1 MSHPRVEELDDSDP
15 DEMDISE
22 IASSMSGTPH
32 MQAAATTPNASLMHP
47 ASVPARSL
55 PSKGGYDKE
64 KIQSWQCLY
73 PLYFDAGRTRSEGRR
88 VGKEMAVQNPLAR
101 DIVEGVAKLG
111 LQVAFEP
118 GKCHPKDW
126 ANPGRVKVHIKD
138 EQTSRTNG
146 NFGGVEGSKY
156 IFRICNKAFVA
167 PVLTDTE
174 QNIISTSK

>member
-1 MSHPRVEELDDSDP
+1 MSHPRVEELEDSDP

-22 IASSMSGTPH
+22 IASSMSMAPQ
-32 MQAAATTPNASLMHP
+32 MQAAVTSPNASLMNP
-47 ASVPARSL
+47 ASVPSRTL

-64 KIQSWQCLY
+64 KIQKWQCLY

-88 VGKEMAVQNPLAR
+88 VGKEMAVHSPLAR

-126 ANPGRVKVHIKD
+126 ANPGRVKVHIRN
-138 EQTSRTNG
+138 EQTGKVNG
-146 NFGGVEGSKY
+146 NFGGVEGSEY
-156 IFRICNKAFVA
+156 MFGICATICAVL
-167 PVLTDTE
+167 VLTDIE
-174 QNIISTSK
+174 QNTTSTSK